1 MSGSGDGAAGIDR
14 VEVHDPTVPLNDGH
28 WMPRVGLGVYKMT
41 DDEAAAAVEVALA
54 AGYRGIDTAAMY
66 ENEAGVAAGLAASGL
81 PRSEVFLATKVRFED
96 NGYDSTLRAFDE
108 SIGKLRTDYVDL
120 YLIHWPA
127 PLRDRYVDAWRALIR
142 LREEGRTR
150 SIGVCNFHPEHLD
163 RIIAETGVIPA
174 VHQVELH
181 PRFPQHRVRAYDANL
196 GIITQAWSPLA
207 RGRLLDEPALGR
219 IAGKYGVTPAQ
230 VVLRWHLEN
239 DVTVIP
245 KSVHPER
252 IRQNHDLFGFSLTA
266 SDHRVIADLETGERT
281 GVDPNDRN

>member
-1 MSGSGDGAAGIDR
+1 MSASQSNVSTTGGIGT
-14 VEVHDPTVPLNDGH
+14 DPTVPLNDGH
-28 WMPRVGLGVYKMT
+28 RMPRVGLGVYKMT
-41 DDEAAAAVEVALA
+41 DEEAGAAVETALA

-66 ENEAGVAAGLAASGL
+66 DNEAGVGAGLRRSGV
-81 PRSEVFLATKVRFED
+81 PRSEVFVATKVRFED
-96 NGYDSTLRAFDE
+96 NGYDSTLRAFDD
-108 SIGKLRTDYVDL
+108 SVRKLGTDTVDL

-142 LREEGRTR
+142 LRDEGRAR
-150 SIGVCNFHPEHLD
+150 SIGVSNFHSDHLD

-174 VHQVELH
+174 VHQIELH
-181 PRFPQHRVRAYDANL
+181 PRFPQHRMRAYDANL

-207 RGRLLDEPALGR
+207 RGRLLDEPALVK
-219 IAGKYGVTPAQ
+219 IARARGVTPAQ

-245 KSVHPER
+245 KSVNPKR
-252 IRQNHDLFGFSLTA
+252 IRENHDLFRFSLTA

>member
-1 MSGSGDGAAGIDR
+1 
-14 VEVHDPTVPLNDGH
+14 
-28 WMPRVGLGVYKMT
+28 MPRVGLGVYKMT
-41 DDEAAAAVEVALA
+41 DDEAAAAVEVALD

-66 ENEAGVAAGLAASGL
+66 GNEAGVGAGLARSAVS
-81 PRSEVFLATKVRFED
+81 RSEVFLATKVRFED
-96 NGYDSTLRAFDE
+96 NGYDSTLRAFDD
-108 SIGKLRTDYVDL
+108 SLDQLGTDYVDL

-142 LREEGRTR
+142 LREEGRAR

-163 RIIAETGVIPA
+163 RIVAETGVIPA

-181 PRFPQHRVRAYDANL
+181 PRFPQHHVRAYDANL

-207 RGRLLDEPALGR
+207 RGRLIEEPALAR
-219 IAGKYGVTPAQ
+219 IARAHGVTPAQ

-239 DVTVIP
+239 DITVIP

-252 IRQNHDLFGFSLTA
+252 IRQNLDLFGFSLTSA
-266 SDHRVIADLETGERT
+266 DHCAIAELETGERT

>member
-1 MSGSGDGAAGIDR
+1 MSASHAVDPPVSHEGGDDR
-14 VEVHDPTVPLNDGH
+14 RVPLNDGH
-28 WMPRVGLGVYKMT
+28 RMPRVGLGVYKMT
-41 DDEAAAAVEVALA
+41 DDEAAAAVAVALD

-66 ENEAGVAAGLAASGL
+66 GNEAGVGAALAASDV
-81 PRSEVFLATKVRFED
+81 PRGEVFVATKVRFED
-96 NGYDSTLRAFDE
+96 NGYDSTLRAFDD
-108 SIGKLRTDYVDL
+108 SLVKLRTDYLDL

-127 PLRDRYVDAWRALIR
+127 PLRDRYVEAWRALIR
-142 LREEGRTR
+142 LREEGRAR

-163 RIIAETGVIPA
+163 RIVAETGVIPA

-207 RGRLLDEPALGR
+207 RGRLLDEPVLTR
-219 IAGKYGVTPAQ
+219 IARAHGVTPAQ

-239 DVTVIP
+239 DITVIP
-245 KSVHPER
+245 KSVNPDR
-252 IRQNHDLFGFSLTA
+252 IRQNLDLFGFSLTSA
-266 SDHRVIADLETGERT
+266 DHRAIADLETGERT

>member
-1 MSGSGDGAAGIDR
+1 
-14 VEVHDPTVPLNDGH
+14 
-28 WMPRVGLGVYKMT
+28 MPRVGLGVYKMT
-41 DDEAAAAVEVALA
+41 DDEAAAAVDVALE

-66 ENEAGVAAGLAASGL
+66 GNEAGVGTALARSGV
-81 PRSEVFLATKVRFED
+81 PRADVFVATKVRFED
-96 NGYDSTLRAFDE
+96 NGYDSTLRAFED
-108 SIGKLRTDYVDL
+108 SLGKLGTDYVDL

-142 LREEGRTR
+142 LREEGRAR

-163 RIIAETGVIPA
+163 RIVAETGVIPA

-207 RGRLLDEPALGR
+207 RGRLLDEPALAR
-219 IAGKYGVTPAQ
+219 IARAHGVTPAQ

-239 DVTVIP
+239 DIAVIP

-252 IRQNHDLFGFSLTA
+252 IRENLDLFGFSLTSA
-266 SDHRVIADLETGERT
+266 DHRAIADLETGERT
-281 GVDPNDRN
+281 GVDPDDRN